1 MIKKLMSTR
10 LGAYNVL
17 SVGTDEP
24 VRNYKRTLGVIASR
38 MGFNYVPF
46 LAEPKFSRDG
56 KSVDWYTDAFTS
68 TPQPMSALRGEERA
82 ACERRLGAIM
92 DTYRE
97 SLPSPDDDAY
107 PLMTRLVI
115 VPDETCVFYADNR
128 VVIVAWGLKPR
139 SESASS
145 LNLLKMARKPDFK
158 PEPHVKAEPAHE
170 PAVPVTDPQPEPNT
184 KPEQVPTPAHKP
196 EPVITAA
203 RAETD
208 ESKAM
213 KPKPEV
219 QDYKPRKKRAWLKWL
234 LIILALI
241 ALGICAWLLFRSCS
255 GAHAETIDQME
266 PTAPAPKP
274 EAIVPDRDSIGYVAS
289 DRLNIRVK
297 KGGDLNEFTAAF
309 RKHYPD
315 AERYKLCSPD
325 TVFKR
330 VMLLCPSNER
340 ENLKEDIKKK
350 LPDFELSI
358 TEEGVHKSIGRTTDP
373 AMSRTDQSYYFD
385 MVNAVDAWDIE
396 RGSDQV
402 VVAVLDG
409 GIDIKHPDL
418 KDKIVDPYDAV
429 SRTSKVPV
437 QPECGGHG
445 THTCGTV
452 GAQADNNLGACGI
465 APGCKIMPI
474 NVFVGDQA
482 FDNDIIEG
490 VKYAIDHGADII
502 SMSIGRSFTPMVRTL
517 DEAQQR
523 ELAQYTDTEEAELWD
538 EVCGYAQDHGVLIV
552 KAAGNENVYTGLD
565 PKNRTGR
572 QLLVSAV
579 DQQGEMAVWDPFFMT
594 QASNWGDD
602 LCTISAP
609 GTDVYN
615 AVPGGFAP
623 MSGTSMAC
631 PIVAGGAALLKSHNP
646 ALTPAQIKK
655 VLEATANPQPN
666 APIGPIMDLVAALN
680 ADPDNLPDR
689 QPAERRPIGTGN
701 RPSPGIDPLQWIF
714 DQYPGSDPYPTYGF
728 NPLPGQ
734 GNPTPANPGPGSQV
748 PFPVPTQ
755 DCDVIGQQ
763 YRALQQMRDV
773 IDSYID
779 ELRRECP
786 ECLQGQAI

>member
-17 SVGTDEP
+17 SVGADEP
-24 VRNYKRTLGVIASR
+24 LRNYKRTLGVIASR

-46 LAEPKFSRDG
+46 LAEPRLSRDG

-68 TPQPMSALRGEERA
+68 TPQPMSGLKGEERA
-82 ACERRLGAIM
+82 ACERRLGTIM
-92 DTYRE
+92 ETYRE

-107 PLMTRLVI
+107 PLMTLLVI

-128 VVIVAWGLKPR
+128 VVIAAWGLKPR

-145 LNLLKMARKPDFK
+145 LNLLQMARKPDFK
-158 PEPHVKAEPAHE
+158 PAATGKAELADKPSE
-170 PAVPVTDPQPEPNT
+170 PAAPKQEPVTEPKT
-184 KPEQVPTPAHKP
+184 
-196 EPVITAA
+196 EPKTENITTAA
-203 RAETD
+203 QPGTD
-208 ESKAM
+208 
-213 KPKPEV
+213 KPKTAEAKPV
-219 QDYKPRKKRAWLKWL
+219 VPPVTPRKRRSWSKWL
-234 LIILALI
+234 LIILALV
-241 ALGICAWLLFRSCS
+241 ALGIGAWLLFRSCS
-255 GAHAETIDQME
+255 NAHAETIDQMDS
-266 PTAPAPKP
+266 TAPVPKP
-274 EAIVPDRDSIGYVAS
+274 EAIVPDRDSIGYVAG

-315 AERYKLCSPD
+315 TEHYKLCSPD

-330 VMLLCPSNER
+330 VMLLCPAGER
-340 ENLKEDIKKK
+340 ENLKEEIKKK

-358 TEEGVHKSIGRTTDP
+358 TDEGVHNFKGRTSDP

-385 MVNAVDAWDIE
+385 MVNAIDAWDME

-409 GIDIKHPDL
+409 GIDITHPDL

-429 SRTSKVPV
+429 SRTAQVPV

-452 GAQADNNLGACGI
+452 AAQADNDLGACGI

-474 NVFVGDQA
+474 NVFVRDQA

-502 SMSIGRSFTPMVRTL
+502 SMSIGRSFTPMVQTL

-523 ELAQYTDTEEAELWD
+523 ELAQYTDTEAAELWD
-538 EVCGYAQDHGVLIV
+538 EVCGYAQEHGVLIV
-552 KAAGNENVYTGLD
+552 KAAGNENVYSGLD

-579 DQQGEMAVWDPFFMT
+579 DQQGEMAVWDPFFMS

-689 QPAERRPIGTGN
+689 QPTERRPIGNGSQ
-701 RPSPGIDPLQWIF
+701 PSPGIDPLQWIF
-714 DQYPGSDPYPTYGF
+714 DQYPGSDPYPTYGY
-728 NPLPGQ
+728 NPLPDPQ
-734 GNPTPANPGPGSQV
+734 DPAPQNPTPVAPGINV
-748 PFPVPTQ
+748 PFPVPEE
-755 DCDVIGQQ
+755 DCDAISRQ

-773 IDSYID
+773 LDSYME

-786 ECLQGQAI
+786 ECL